1 MTVIA
6 RFAPSPTGYL
16 HLGNIRT
23 AIVNWLF
30 IKQQKGKFIL
40 RIDDT
45 DLVRSKEEYFHAIV
59 EDLAWLGLD
68 YDQMFRQSERMER
81 YNEVRDKLIEQGRL
95 YPCFESSEEL
105 EMKRKTLLSRGVPP
119 IYDRAALKLSGEEI
133 AAKINHGLLP
143 HYRFKLDEDVIEWD
157 DLVRGKLHFE
167 PRHLGDPI
175 LIREDGSM
183 TYMLCSCIDDI
194 DMGITHVFRGEDHIS
209 NTAIGVQLHRAIGG
223 AIPRFAHL
231 SLLKTKTAEMSKR
244 LGGFDIKSLREQHVD
259 PMAINSLLAR
269 LGTAQTIEPYTDM
282 SLLVR
287 EFDIA
292 KFGKAAANYD
302 FEDLKRLNHKIIAMS
317 SFERMQP
324 FISKLGIAIDRSFF
338 EAIKNNI
345 SVICEL
351 EQWHQICKQKLQPRV
366 EEADREFLKLISS
379 FLPQK
384 IAEDSW
390 DRWINEIKAQTER
403 RGKSLFMP
411 IRLALT
417 GSEDG
422 PEIKLVLPLIARDV
436 IVKRLNGVEA

>member
-30 IKQQKGKFIL
+30 VKQQGGKFIL

-45 DLVRSKEEYFHAIV
+45 DSVRSKEEYFHSIV

-68 YDQMFRQSERMER
+68 YAEMFRQSERMER
-81 YNEVRDKLIEQGRL
+81 YNQVRDKLIEQGRL

-105 EMKRKTLLSRGVPP
+105 EMKRKTLLSRGLPP
-119 IYDRAALKLSGEEI
+119 IYDRAALKLSGKEI
-133 AAKINHGLLP
+133 EAKISEGIKP
-143 HYRFKLDEDVIEWD
+143 HYRFKLAQDVIEWD
-157 DLVRGKLHFE
+157 DLIRGKLHFE
-167 PRHLGDPI
+167 PKNLGDPI

-194 DMGITHVFRGEDHIS
+194 DMSITHVFRGEDHIS
-209 NTAIGVQLHRAIGG
+209 NTAVGVQLHRAIGG
-223 AIPRFAHL
+223 EIPRFAHL

-244 LGGFDIKSLREQHVD
+244 VGGFDIKSLREQHLD

-269 LGTAQTIEPYTDM
+269 LGTAQTVEPYTDM
-282 SLLVR
+282 NSLIS
-287 EFDIA
+287 EFDIG

-317 SFERMQP
+317 SFERMEP
-324 FISKLGIAIDRSFF
+324 FVSRLGIPIDSSFF
-338 EAIKNNI
+338 EAIKTNI
-345 SVICEL
+345 NVISEL
-351 EQWHQICKQKLQPRV
+351 RQWHEICNQKLTPVV
-366 EEADREFLKLISS
+366 EEGDREFLKMISG
-379 FLPQK
+379 FLPQ
-384 IAEDSW
+384 ELDSNSW
-390 DRWINEIKAQTER
+390 DIWINEIKERTDR
-403 RGKSLFMP
+403 RGRNLFMP

-422 PEIKLVLPLIARDV
+422 PELKLMLPLIARNV
-436 IVKRLNGVEA
+436 IVKRLSGEQA